1 MAGDEGTVEL
11 NAEPVFGFGEKVQS
25 RKTIRND
32 GTYVGKDIGAIL
44 VRKGDVGYVSHI
56 GTFLQ
61 QFYIY
66 GVDFLDSGHRVGMKA
81 RELTSLDRAAEAAT
95 ADAASAEAPGDEVR
109 G

>member
-1 MAGDEGTVEL
+1 MSRGGDGVEL
-11 NAEPVFGFGEKVQS
+11 DFEPVFAFGEKVRS

-32 GTYVGKDIGAIL
+32 GTYFGKDIGEVL

-81 RELTSLDRAAEAAT
+81 RELVSLDRAHEADGDLT
-95 ADAASAEAPGDEVR
+95 SAGEKGR
-109 G
+109 

>member
-1 MAGDEGTVEL
+1 MSDGDVVEL
-11 NAEPVFGFGEKVQS
+11 NDEPVFQFGEKVRS

-32 GTYVGKDIGAIL
+32 GTYVGKEIGEVL
-44 VRKGDVGYVSHI
+44 VRKGEIGYVSHI

-81 RELTSLDRAAEAAT
+81 KELISVDRGFDEAGQA
-95 ADAASAEAPGDEVR
+95 
-109 G
+109 

>member
-1 MAGDEGTVEL
+1 
-11 NAEPVFGFGEKVQS
+11 VQS

-32 GTYVGKDIGAIL
+32 GTYVGKDIGEIL
-44 VRKGDVGYVSHI
+44 VRKGDVGYVSNI

-81 RELTSLDRAAEAAT
+81 KELISLDRVPQPDESVASLDEA
-95 ADAASAEAPGDEVR
+95 GQ
-109 G
+109 